1 MNAPG
6 RILAC
11 GGHDFDRRSG
21 NEAITDLIVERAGGA
36 ASRICLLP
44 TASGDP
50 EDQIARFHRAV
61 GERGARP
68 TVISLFRLPEKPVA
82 LREELMAQDAIF
94 VGGGSM
100 LNLLAIWRAH
110 ALDDVLGECLRA
122 GVLLCGQSA
131 GAMCWFEQG
140 LTSSSG
146 SPAAAPGLGFL
157 SGSACVHY
165 RLQPAR
171 RRTYLKAVGD
181 GRLLPGFG
189 LEDQT
194 AVLFEDGELAEAV
207 TAREAARV
215 WRVTKP
221 EGGAGVEEEVECRL
235 LRPPRPAIDEARA
248 EVIEL
253 RQTLAVREAA
263 QRGRRTGPGRLD

>member
-1 MNAPG
+1 METRG

-21 NEAITDLIVERAGGA
+21 NEAITDLIVELAGGRGA
-36 ASRICLLP
+36 RICLLP

-50 EDQIARFHRAV
+50 EDQIARFRRAV
-61 GERGARP
+61 GERGAVP
-68 TVISLFRLPEKPVA
+68 TVISLFRLPERPVV
-82 LREELMAQDAIF
+82 LREELLAQDAIF

-110 ALDDVLGECLRA
+110 ELDELLRECLEA

-146 SPAAAPGLGFL
+146 TPAGAPGLGFL
-157 SGSACVHY
+157 PGSACVHY

-171 RRTYLKAVGD
+171 RRGYLRAVGE
-181 GRLLPGFG
+181 GTLLEGYAF
-189 LEDQT
+189 EDQT
-194 AVLFEDGELAEAV
+194 AALFEDGRLVEAM
-207 TAREAARV
+207 TAREAAGV
-215 WRVTKP
+215 WRVRSV
-221 EGGAGVEEEVECRL
+221 GGEGVEEEELDRRL
-235 LRPPRPAIDEARA
+235 LRAPRPAIDESRA

-263 QRGRRTGPGRLD
+263 QRGRRSGPGRLD